1 MCLFREPQWSTDESI
16 FIRNLN
22 TEVLIYTPNDFE
34 KPIQRI
40 TGQKISKVSLAPGAA
55 PFHLVCYI
63 PGSVLYSCTV
73 LVNHKTFILVQNS
86 KTL

>member
-1 MCLFREPQWSTDESI
+1 MC
-16 FIRNLN
+16 IRDS
-22 TEVLIYTPNDFE
+22 LIYSPNDFE

-40 TGQKISKVSLAPGAA
+40 TGQKIAKVSLAPGAA

-73 LVNHKTFILVQNS
+73 FDKYLMFHTCSEFYISILS
-86 KTL
+86 ISLR